1 MGIQLV
7 ERHGLEFRP
16 DAGVAAA
23 LRPPRPTA
31 GRRRRESVVSTAALL
46 TAGAVVLAIAAF
58 YAAGRGPSLFP
69 NAPPIIRLAVAA
81 AIGAVL
87 TAVHNRVRGG
97 RMLGYSLAR
106 AQTLLCVAGAL
117 TMILI
122 DNSVARAFGIA
133 GAASIVR
140 FRTPVEDPTDA
151 TVLFLSMALGMAS
164 GVGAFGLSIAGT
176 AGVCL
181 VLITF
186 STFAP
191 EPRRR
196 SLTLEL
202 VASGHDFPTEHV
214 QDVLARHNVVTE
226 PSEWSQ
232 DSETRVKYRV
242 SVDES
247 LSLEALGTQLMRRGE
262 AGLQSVAWDVRKNCG

>member
-1 MGIQLV
+1 
-7 ERHGLEFRP
+7 
-16 DAGVAAA
+16 
-23 LRPPRPTA
+23 
-31 GRRRRESVVSTAALL
+31 
-46 TAGAVVLAIAAF
+46 
-58 YAAGRGPSLFP
+58 
-69 NAPPIIRLAVAA
+69 
-81 AIGAVL
+81 
-87 TAVHNRVRGG
+87 
-97 RMLGYSLAR
+97 MLGYSLAR

-133 GAASIVR
+133 GAASIIR

-176 AGVCL
+176 AGICL
-181 VLITF
+181 VLIAF

-202 VASGHDFPTEHV
+202 VASGHDFPTTHV

-247 LSLEALGTQLMRRGE
+247 LSLEALGNQLMKRAKPDFNPSRGMCARTAAE
-262 AGLQSVAWDVRKNCG
+262 PAFAPNARWDVLFSGSRPLSRGHRLLAF